1 MTQSCHNSDLGINFL
16 TEISPH
22 EVSWD
27 EHRSD
32 AESVKILYNY
42 SVELSKYAER
52 INACSGI
59 LKFGVNPDQGKLV
72 LKQAFFC
79 RVRHCPVCQW
89 RRSLL
94 WRAVMFQ
101 QLPSIQERFP
111 THRWV
116 FLTLTVKNPPVTE
129 LRDTLK
135 HMNDSWQR
143 LIQTKRFKSGVAGFL
158 RTTEVTRGNDGD
170 MMAHPHFHALLLVKP
185 SYFKGQGYIKQADWV
200 EMWAKALRADYLPSV
215 NVKAV
220 KATLDEKGRKQL
232 DKAICETLKY
242 SVKPSDLA
250 LERDKGA
257 WHHEMTKHVHKMRF
271 IATGGVLKG
280 ILKPEDEITTEE
292 MISSS
297 EEVQDVGESR
307 VAFQFKPEYRKY
319 VYAPKY
325 NEYAD

>member
-1 MTQSCHNSDLGINFL
+1 MTQSCHDSDLGINFL

-42 SVELSKYAER
+42 SVELSKYADR
-52 INACSGI
+52 INGCSGI

-101 QLPSIQERFP
+101 QLPNIQERFP

-135 HMNDSWQR
+135 HMNDSWKR
-143 LIQTKRFKSGVAGFL
+143 LIETKRFKSGVAGFL
-158 RTTEVTRGNDGD
+158 RTTEVTRGNDG
-170 MMAHPHFHALLLVKP
+170 K
-185 SYFKGQGYIKQADWV
+185 
-200 EMWAKALRADYLPSV
+200 
-215 NVKAV
+215 
-220 KATLDEKGRKQL
+220 
-232 DKAICETLKY
+232 
-242 SVKPSDLA
+242 
-250 LERDKGA
+250 
-257 WHHEMTKHVHKMRF
+257 
-271 IATGGVLKG
+271 
-280 ILKPEDEITTEE
+280 
-292 MISSS
+292 
-297 EEVQDVGESR
+297 
-307 VAFQFKPEYRKY
+307 
-319 VYAPKY
+319 
-325 NEYAD
+325 